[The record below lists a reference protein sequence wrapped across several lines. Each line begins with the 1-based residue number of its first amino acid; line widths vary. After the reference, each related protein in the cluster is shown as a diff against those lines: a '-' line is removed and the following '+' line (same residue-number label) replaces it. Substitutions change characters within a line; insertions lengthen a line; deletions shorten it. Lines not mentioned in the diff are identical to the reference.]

1 MGDELLPVID
11 PKTINNIVRDKLR
24 EAILKGVFKPGERLR
39 QQDIARRLGVSRIPV
54 REALQRL
61 EGEGLVKILPYKG
74 ATVAEFTMRDVR
86 EIFFLRGL
94 LEGAAAKLAAVR
106 MTPEVIDDLKILLAQ
121 MEELIGHDPGVQT
134 LADINAKFHETI
146 YKQANSPKL
155 YNMIKELWM
164 SFPKSSLLF
173 PRDRA
178 PVSLHEH
185 QEIVDAL
192 STGDAERAE
201 ALVRLHVESV
211 AKDEIEWVEH
221 FGLEN
226 SDTVNGGDSTI
237 RDGR

>member
-11 PKTINNIVRDKLR
+11 PKTINNIVGDELR
-24 EAILKGVFKPGERLR
+24 EAILKGVFRPGERLR

-61 EGEGLVKILPYKG
+61 EAEGLVKIQPYKG
-74 ATVAEFTMRDVR
+74 AVVAEFTMQDVR

-94 LEGAAAKLAAVR
+94 LEGTAAKLAAAR
-106 MTPEVIDDLKILLAQ
+106 MTLEVMDNIKALLAQ
-121 MEELIGHDPGVQT
+121 MEYLIGHDADVQA
-134 LADINAKFHETI
+134 LADINARFHETI

-155 YNMIKELWM
+155 YNMIKGLWM

-178 PVSLHEH
+178 SVSLHEH

-192 STGDAERAE
+192 LAGDADRVE
-201 ALVRLHVESV
+201 ALVRFHVESV

-221 FGLEN
+221 FGLE
-226 SDTVNGGDSTI
+226 SSEMADGGDSAKSNT
-237 RDGR
+237 